1 MDPHL
6 SMLTSLEK
14 GMPGRLQPFDR
25 ADIGRKGWNVLAE
38 DLPLPLAVLKQEA
51 VAHNSRWM
59 QDFLELTGARIAP
72 HGKTSMSPQL
82 FDLQLA
88 DGAWALTVSTP
99 HQLHVA
105 RAFGYKRIVLANQLV
120 GRNSI
125 RYVLEELRDDSS
137 FDFYCLVDSVVLVE
151 RLAREAREMD
161 IGRPL
166 KLLLECGYT
175 GGRTGCRTVVEC
187 MAVANSV
194 RSSFPHLELA
204 GVEGFEGL
212 IKEQEYEATL
222 RRVRAFLSFVKE
234 VAVRCDDESL
244 FTGHTVLLS
253 AGGSTFYDIVVA
265 ELATLR
271 LSRSTTTVTRS
282 GCYLTQDSV
291 QYAAS
296 DANVHLRNPHL
307 GPLDR
312 GLRPAIEV
320 WAYVQSRPEPGLVV
334 ATVGKRDVSTDHL
347 PVLEQWFRP
356 DAGMTG
362 PALVPSGHRVLGLND
377 QHLKLEVP
385 LDSPFQVGDMLAFGI
400 DHPCLT
406 FDKWRVMVVINEK
419 YDVVD
424 AVQTYF

>member
-1 MDPHL
+1 M
-6 SMLTSLEK
+6 E
-14 GMPGRLQPFDR
+14 PFDR

-59 QDFLELTGARIAP
+59 HDFLALTRTRIAP

-125 RYVLEELRDDSS
+125 RYVLEELRDDIG
-137 FDFYCLVDSVVLVE
+137 FDFYCLVDSVALVE
-151 RLAREAREMD
+151 RLGREAREMN

-166 KLLLECGYT
+166 KVLLECGYT
-175 GGRTGCRTVVEC
+175 GGRTGCRTEAEC
-187 MAVANSV
+187 MEVATSV
-194 RSSFPHLELA
+194 RSFFPYLELA

-212 IKEQEYEATL
+212 IHEPGHDATL
-222 RRVRAFLSFVKE
+222 RRVRTFLSFVKD
-234 VAVRCDDESL
+234 VAVRCDDEDL
-244 FTGHTVLLS
+244 FTGETVMLS
-253 AGGSTFYDIVVA
+253 AGGSKFYDVVA
-265 ELATLR
+265 AELSTIR
-271 LSRSTTTVTRS
+271 LSRPTTTVTRS

-296 DANVHLRNPHL
+296 DSDVHLRNPDL
-307 GPLDR
+307 GPLDG

-334 ATVGKRDVSTDHL
+334 ATLGKRDVSTDHF
-347 PVLEQWFRP
+347 PVLEKWFRAN
-356 DAGMTG
+356 AGMTE
-362 PALVPSGHRVLGLND
+362 PALVADGYKVLGLND

-385 LDSPFQVGDMLAFGI
+385 LDSPFQVGDMLGFGI

-406 FDKWRVMVVINEK
+406 FDKWRVMVMINQQ

>member
-1 MDPHL
+1 MDARL
-6 SMLTSLEK
+6 NMLTSLEK
-14 GMPGRLQPFDR
+14 GMPGRLEPFDR
-25 ADIGRKGWNVLAE
+25 ADIGGKGWNVLAE

-59 QDFLELTGARIAP
+59 QDFLALTRTRIAP

-105 RAFGYKRIVLANQLV
+105 RAFGYGRIVLANQLV

-125 RYVLEELRDDSS
+125 RYVLEELRDDSG
-137 FDFYCLVDSVVLVE
+137 FDFYCLVDSVALVE
-151 RLAREAREMD
+151 RLAREAREMN

-166 KLLLECGYT
+166 KVLLECGYT
-175 GGRTGCRTVVEC
+175 GGRTGCRTVAEC
-187 MAVANSV
+187 MDVATAV
-194 RSSFPHLELA
+194 RSAFPHLELA

-212 IKEQEYEATL
+212 IQEQGHEATL

-234 VAVRCDDESL
+234 VALRCDDGNL
-244 FTGHTVLLS
+244 FTGETVMLS
-253 AGGSTFYDIVVA
+253 AGGSKFYDVVA
-265 ELATLR
+265 AELTTIR
-271 LSRSTTTVTRS
+271 LGRPTITVTRS

-296 DANVHLRNPHL
+296 DSGVHLRNPDL
-307 GPLDR
+307 GPLAG

-334 ATVGKRDVSTDHL
+334 ATIGKRDVSTDHL
-347 PVLEQWFRP
+347 PVLERWFRP
-356 DAGMTG
+356 DAAMAG
-362 PALVPSGHRVLGLND
+362 PVPVADGYKVLGLND

-385 LDSPFQVGDMLAFGI
+385 LDSPLQVGDMLCFGI

-406 FDKWRVMVVINEK
+406 FDKWRVMVVINQQ
-419 YDVVD
+419 YDVID

>member
-1 MDPHL
+1 MDPRFR
-6 SMLTSLEK
+6 MLTSLEK
-14 GMPGRLQPFDR
+14 GMPARLEPFDP
-25 ADIGRKGWNVLAE
+25 ADIARKGWNVLAE

-51 VAHNSRWM
+51 LLNNSRWM
-59 QDFLELTGARIAP
+59 REFLALTRARIAP

-105 RAFGYKRIVLANQLV
+105 RAFGYQRIVLANQLV

-125 RYVLEELRDDSS
+125 RYVLEELREDPG
-137 FDFYCLVDSVVLVE
+137 FDFYCLVDSPALAQ

-175 GGRTGCRTVVEC
+175 GGRTGCRTVAEC
-187 MAVANSV
+187 MEVANAV
-194 RSSFPHLELA
+194 RSHFPYLELA

-212 IKEQEYEATL
+212 IREQGYEATL
-222 RRVRAFLSFVKE
+222 RRVRDFFSFMRD
-234 VAVRCDDESL
+234 VAVRCDRENL
-244 FTGHTVLLS
+244 FTAETVVLS
-253 AGGSTFYDIVVA
+253 AGGSTFYDVAAA
-265 ELATLR
+265 ELAAMPLGRPTMAL
-271 LSRSTTTVTRS
+271 TRS

-296 DANVHLRNPHL
+296 DAHVHLRNPNL
-307 GPLDR
+307 GPLDA

-334 ATVGKRDVSTDHL
+334 ATVGKRDVGIDHL
-347 PVLEQWFRP
+347 PVLERWFRP
-356 DAGMTG
+356 DAGMTE
-362 PALVPSGHRVLGLND
+362 PATVASDCRVLGLND

-385 LDSPFQVGDMLAFGI
+385 PDSPFRVGDMLAFGV

-406 FDKWRVMVVINEK
+406 FDKWRVMVMINEQ
-419 YDVVD
+419 YDVVG